1 MRVGAVIVAAGMSS
15 RMGDFKPMLN
25 IGSISI
31 AQRIVATFRQAG
43 VTRIV
48 VVTGYNAQQ
57 LERHLAN
64 NGIVFLRNEDYAG
77 TQMFDSAKI
86 GLSYLQDKCDRILF
100 TPVDIPLFTAMTVS
114 SLLLSTAEL
123 ACPVCMGTPGH
134 PLLISSSLLPRIL
147 ADSGEG
153 GLQGAI
159 RRCGAEMTRIPVDD
173 AGILH
178 DADTPEDY
186 RALLEYH
193 NKQLI
198 RAEITVSL
206 SRERPFFDERTA
218 MLLALVEETKSVR
231 TACQRMQISYS
242 GSWNIIHALESQLRF
257 PLLERSQGGANGG
270 ESRLTEK
277 GKRLLDCYQRYA
289 QRLRQDAAALFEE
302 YFGAEL

>member
-100 TPVDIPLFTAMTVS
+100 TPVDIPLFTAATVRA
-114 SLLLSTAEL
+114 LMETDAEL
-123 ACPVCMGTPGH
+123 ACPCVGKETGH
-134 PLLISSSLLPRIL
+134 PTMIAASLIDRIL
-147 ADSGEG
+147 ADPGDR
-153 GLQGAI
+153 GLRGALE
-159 RRCGAEMTRIPVDD
+159 RCGAEMRFVEVDD
-173 AGILH
+173 RGILH

-186 RALLEYH
+186 KALLKYH
-193 NKQLI
+193 NEQLV
-198 RAEITVSL
+198 RPVLHVSL
-206 SRERPFFDERTA
+206 ARETVFFDSRAA
-218 MLLALVEETKSVR
+218 MLLQLIDETHSVR
-231 TACQRMQISYS
+231 TACQRMQMSYS
-242 GSWNIIHALESQLRF
+242 GGWNVIRRLESQLSRN
-257 PLLERSQGGANGG
+257 LIWRSQGGAGG
-270 ESRLTEK
+270 GKSSLTDD
-277 GKRLLDCYQRYA
+277 GRLLLERYEA
-289 QRLRQDAAALFEE
+289 YSDALREKAGELFDG
-302 YFGAEL
+302 YFEGLF